1 MTRYA
6 APLLLALALTAPPV
20 ASADTLTIP
29 GHVPARQPQQM
40 PGRGMKMDRVL
51 AEFGEPDSRR
61 GPVGDPPITTW
72 DYGNFKVYF
81 EYDIVLHSL
90 DLTTLIMPGNAT
102 Q

>member
-6 APLLLALALTAPPV
+6 APLLLALALTAPV
-20 ASADTLTIP
+20 ASADSLTIP
-29 GHVPARQPQQM
+29 GHVPAEQPMKM
-40 PGRGMKMDRVL
+40 PARGMKMDRVL
-51 AEFGEPDSRR
+51 AEFGEPDSRQ

-81 EYDIVLHSL
+81 EYDIVLHSV
-90 DLTTLIMPGNAT
+90 DLTTVIMPGKAT